1 MFIVCERKN
10 IKFPEEKKRPITKE
24 IYFTIKIK
32 EKILLPKGKVASDD
46 QPQMKFK
53 VIQNTFQKAL
63 LKVHFKVTK
72 SNVQMFSS
80 KTETYLR

>member
-1 MFIVCERKN
+1 MKGRISSSQK
-10 IKFPEEKKRPITKE
+10 KKRDLSQKKFILQL
-24 IYFTIKIK
+24 KIK
-32 EKILLPKGKVASDD
+32 KKILLPKGKVASDD

-53 VIQNTFQKAL
+53 VIQNTVQKAL

-72 SNVQMFSS
+72 SKVQMFSS